1 MPGYQWLQG
10 APGVSCVNSAPG
22 KSVDIRPARG
32 GGQGAGRRGKEG
44 EALWGKRWCEAQ
56 GGSRVD
62 LKGKERRLGCEG
74 KWQVEKKE
82 KERGK
87 GRKIGV

>member
-1 MPGYQWLQG
+1 MLILRRGNLLIYGQLG
-10 APGVSCVNSAPG
+10 AVV
-22 KSVDIRPARG
+22 RG
-32 GGQGAGRRGKEG
+32 RGAGGG

-87 GRKIGV
+87 ERKIGV